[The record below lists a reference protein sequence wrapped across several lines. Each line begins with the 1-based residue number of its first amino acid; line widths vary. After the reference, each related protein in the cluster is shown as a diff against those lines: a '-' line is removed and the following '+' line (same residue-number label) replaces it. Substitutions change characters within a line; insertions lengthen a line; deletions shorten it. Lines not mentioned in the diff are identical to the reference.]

1 MRQHNGSVGNSPR
14 PLWRGLDYG
23 PALVVLD
30 AATFAPTDLPTAW
43 QTVEQRFQIAWCAVP
58 AGDDSLHPIED
69 VLETLADRNVRT
81 QVIAHGA
88 RADVAALVVAEFPEI
103 VRGLI
108 LVGADTTTAST
119 GVRTRI
125 VAGNR
130 SPDLTDPITMGEVL
144 AAVEADDVASVR
156 LSLPTAGEIALAST
170 FNRLRMA
177 HG

>member
-1 MRQHNGSVGNSPR
+1 MRQKNGSVGNSPR

-30 AATFAPTDLPTAW
+30 AATSAPSELPAAW
-43 QTVEQRFQIAWCAVP
+43 QPFEQRFQIAWCAVP
-58 AGDDSLHPIED
+58 DGDDSLHPIED

-88 RADVAALVVAEFPEI
+88 RADVAAVVVAEFPEI

-108 LVGADTTTAST
+108 LVGADTTAAPT

-125 VAGNR
+125 VAGDR
-130 SPDLTDPITMGEVL
+130 SPDLTDPTTMREVL
-144 AAVEADDVASVR
+144 AAVEAGDVASVR
-156 LSLPTAGEIALAST
+156 LSLPTAGEIALAGT
-170 FNRLRMA
+170 FNRFRLA